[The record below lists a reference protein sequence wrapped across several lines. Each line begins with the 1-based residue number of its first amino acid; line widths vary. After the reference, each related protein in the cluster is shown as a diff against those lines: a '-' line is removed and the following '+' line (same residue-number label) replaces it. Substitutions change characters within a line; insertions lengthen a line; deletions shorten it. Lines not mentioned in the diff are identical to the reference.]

1 MGMLASDLSEEEKL
15 QCDCARRSLG
25 FETVICTEIRKM
37 PSLRGKV
44 QTVLGP
50 VDPDRLGYTLTHEHL
65 TMNYSSCFC
74 PPSPGQ
80 EPLSDGPIE
89 MKNLFWIKQNPYS
102 HKENLLL
109 CQETDAVKEEL
120 LHFKAAGG
128 GTIVENTTTGI
139 GRDMNTLKKL
149 AEETG
154 VHIIAGAGFYVDST
168 HSSQTQAM
176 TVEQLTGIIVDEILN
191 GADGTNIKCGV
202 VGEIGCSWPLTQSE
216 HRVLQATAQAQSQLG
231 CPVIIHPG
239 RNSDAPFQIIRIL
252 QEAGADASKTV
263 MSHLDRTIFD
273 TKKLLEF
280 AKLGCYL
287 EYDLFGTEF
296 LHYQFHPDI
305 DMPSDNERIARIR
318 TLIDEGYED
327 RILMAHDVHTKNRLM
342 KYGGHGYSHILK
354 NIVPKMLIRGISQN
368 KIDKILQANPKRWL
382 TFK

>member
-1 MGMLASDLSEEEKL
+1 
-15 QCDCARRSLG
+15 
-25 FETVICTEIRKM
+25 M
-37 PSLRGKV
+37 PSLSGKV

-50 VDPDRLGYTLTHEHL
+50 LEPDCLGYTLTHEHL
-65 TMNYSSCFC
+65 SMNYSSCFC

-80 EPLSDGPIE
+80 EPLSNGPIE

-109 CQETDAVKEEL
+109 YQETDAVREEL

-139 GRDMNTLKKL
+139 GRDVKTLKKL

-176 TVEQLTGIIVDEILN
+176 TVEQLTEIIVDEVLK

-202 VGEIGCSWPLTQSE
+202 VGEIGCSWPLTPSE
-216 HRVLQATAQAQSQLG
+216 HRVLQATAQAQAQLG

-239 RNSDAPFQIIRIL
+239 RNSESPFQILRIL

-263 MSHLDRTIFD
+263 MSHLDR
-273 TKKLLEF
+273 
-280 AKLGCYL
+280 
-287 EYDLFGTEF
+287 
-296 LHYQFHPDI
+296 
-305 DMPSDNERIARIR
+305 IR
-318 TLIDEGYED
+318 MLIDEGYED

-354 NIVPKMLIRGISQN
+354 YIVPKMLIRGISQD
-368 KIDKILQANPKRWL
+368 KIDKILLANPKRWL

>member
-1 MGMLASDLSEEEKL
+1 ML
-15 QCDCARRSLG
+15 SLG
-25 FETVICTEIRKM
+25 
-37 PSLRGKV
+37 GKV
-44 QTVLGP
+44 QTVLGLVEP
-50 VDPDRLGYTLTHEHL
+50 EQLGRTLTHEHL
-65 TMNYSSCFC
+65 SMDYSSCFC

-80 EPLSDGPIE
+80 EPLSEGPIE

-109 CQETDAVKEEL
+109 CQETDAVREEL

-139 GRDMNTLKKL
+139 SRDVKTLKKL

-176 TVEQLTGIIVDEILN
+176 SVEQLTDTIVGEILN
-191 GADGTNIKCGV
+191 GADGTDIRCGV
-202 VGEIGCSWPLTQSE
+202 VGELGCSWPLTASE
-216 HRVLQATAQAQSQLG
+216 RRVLQAAAGAQALLG
-231 CPVIIHPG
+231 CPIIVHPG
-239 RNSDAPFQIIRIL
+239 RNSAAPFQIIRIL
-252 QEAGADASKTV
+252 QEAGADASRTV

-273 TKKLLEF
+273 TEKLLEF

-296 LHYQFHPDI
+296 LCYQFHPDI

-318 TLIDEGYED
+318 MLIDEGYED
-327 RILMAHDVHTKNRLM
+327 RILIAHDVHTKNRLM

-354 NIVPKMLIRGISQN
+354 NIVPKMLIRGISQD
-368 KIDKILQANPKRWL
+368 KIDKILLENPKRWL

>member
-1 MGMLASDLSEEEKL
+1 MIVISRISLEL
-15 QCDCARRSLG
+15 RRLH
-25 FETVICTEIRKM
+25 C
-37 PSLRGKV
+37 
-44 QTVLGP
+44 
-50 VDPDRLGYTLTHEHL
+50 
-65 TMNYSSCFC
+65 
-74 PPSPGQ
+74 
-80 EPLSDGPIE
+80 
-89 MKNLFWIKQNPYS
+89 
-102 HKENLLL
+102 
-109 CQETDAVKEEL
+109 ETDAVREEL
-120 LHFKAAGG
+120 LQFKAAGG

-139 GRDMNTLKKL
+139 GRDVNTLKKL

-176 TVEQLTGIIVDEILN
+176 TVEQLAGIIVDEVLK

-202 VGEIGCSWPLTQSE
+202 VGEIGCSWPLTPSE

-239 RNSDAPFQIIRIL
+239 RNSDSPFQIIRIL

-273 TKKLLEF
+273 TKELLEF

-318 TLIDEGYED
+318 MLIDEGYED
-327 RILMAHDVHTKNRLM
+327 RILMAHDMHTKNRLM
-342 KYGGHGYSHILK
+342 KYGGHGYSHIFK
-354 NIVPKMLIRGISQN
+354 NIVPKMLIRGISQD

>member
-1 MGMLASDLSEEEKL
+1 
-15 QCDCARRSLG
+15 
-25 FETVICTEIRKM
+25 M
-37 PSLRGKV
+37 PFLRGKA

-50 VDPDRLGYTLTHEHL
+50 VEPDCLGYTLTHEHL
-65 TMNYSSCFC
+65 TMNYSGCYC

-80 EPLSDGPIE
+80 EPLSDAPIE

-109 CQETDAVKEEL
+109 YQETDAVKEEL

-191 GADGTNIKCGV
+191 GADGTKIKCGV

-216 HRVLQATAQAQSQLG
+216 HRVLQATAQAHSQLG

-252 QEAGADASKTV
+252 QEAGADVSKTV

-273 TKKLLEF
+273 TKELLEF

-305 DMPSDNERIARIR
+305 DMPSDSERVARMRFLSPQNSHAPYTHNENIGPTGRIP
-318 TLIDEGYED
+318 LPCFSS
-327 RILMAHDVHTKNRLM
+327 AHALSAQLH
-342 KYGGHGYSHILK
+342 S
-354 NIVPKMLIRGISQN
+354 
-368 KIDKILQANPKRWL
+368 
-382 TFK
+382 